1 MMGRISLITFIL
13 LAVVSPYSLT
23 ANEPF
28 VGTQP
33 LVEELPLD
41 EVMLRGME
49 KYVARATRQQ
59 AVERAD
65 RWLRR
70 LSDPDQ
76 ATAEVQKQRDLLTQ
90 YLGVVDARVP
100 PQGLEYLSSTE
111 SPATLAESPIGKATA
126 VRWQVLEGVTAEG
139 LWLRPNTPA
148 VARVIAIPD
157 ADWTPEMFAG
167 LQPGVEA
174 MSQLPRRLLEAGCE
188 VLIPTL
194 INRDHTFSGN
204 PAIRMTNQP
213 HREYIQRQA
222 FEMGRTMIGYEVQK
236 TLAAVDQFVR
246 MNEQQQ
252 TALPILA
259 VGVGEGGLLAL
270 YSSALDPRIN
280 SCLVCGYF
288 RYREDLASEPIYRNV
303 WRLLTDFGDAE
314 LAAMIA
320 PRLLVVQACAVPE
333 SSGPVLTVSDKIARV
348 AAPGVIETNTLALVR
363 KEIDRAAVYFE
374 KLKVPDKLIFW
385 SSGEGDGPAG
395 NEPAWGEFFKGNG
408 LTAGAESQWEMKR
421 PVVDPV
427 PRQKQQVAELVD
439 FTQKLMHQSHHVR
452 DKLWSKRSR
461 KNLAEWEQTTAEFRN
476 LVWNEMI
483 GRLPAVPE
491 ISPNV
496 RTRRILENDL
506 YDAYEVL
513 IDVQPQIVAT
523 GILLWPRGMTP
534 EERRPVVVC
543 QHGLEGVPIDTIT
556 RVGDGARYYSGFA
569 HELAV
574 RGFIT
579 YAPQNPYRG
588 ENRFRQIQRGA
599 NPLGLSLYSFILPQH
614 QKTLDWLKTIPQVD
628 PARIAFYGLS
638 YGGKTAV
645 RVPTLLTDYC
655 LSICSGD
662 FNEWVLKNVTVD
674 DRPSYMFTMEYE
686 IYEWNMG
693 HVANYAELSYLM
705 TPRPFM
711 VERGHHDG
719 VAYDEWVAWEY
730 AKVRRHY
737 AQLGLADKT
746 KIEWFLGP
754 HKINGVETYEFL
766 HQHLTWPLPT
776 SKVEKSTADLSR

>member
-1 MMGRISLITFIL
+1 MRNWIL
-13 LAVVSPYSLT
+13 GLAAVLAVFPVLG
-23 ANEPF
+23 NEPF
-28 VGTQP
+28 PGTVP

-49 KYVARATRQQ
+49 KYVVRETRRQADARM
-59 AVERAD
+59 E
-65 RWLRR
+65 RWLER
-70 LSDPDQ
+70 LGDP
-76 ATAEVQKQRDLLTQ
+76 ATAAAKVQEQRELLRE
-90 YLGVVDARVP
+90 YLGVVDQRVA
-100 PQGLEYLSSTE
+100 PQGLEYVASTE
-111 SPATLAESPIGKATA
+111 SPATLAESAAGRATA

-139 LWLRPNTPA
+139 LWLRPAGAP

-174 MSQLPRRLLEAGCE
+174 ISQLPRRLLEAGCE

-194 INRDHTFSGN
+194 INRDYQFSGN
-204 PAIRMTNQP
+204 PTVKMTNQP

-236 TLAAVDQFVR
+236 VLGGVDQLSR
-246 MNEQQQ
+246 LNEQQQ
-252 TALPILA
+252 VNLPILV
-259 VGVGEGGLLAL
+259 VGVSEGGVLAMH
-270 YSSALDPRIN
+270 SAALDPRI
-280 SCLVCGYF
+280 SGCLVCGYM
-288 RYREDLASEPIYRNV
+288 RHREDLAAEPIYRNV

-333 SSGPVLTVSDKIARV
+333 VSGPVQAVPDKV
-348 AAPGVIETNTLALVR
+348 GKGAAPGAIWTNTLALVR
-363 KEIDRAAVYFE
+363 KEVNRAGKYYEA
-374 KLKVPDKLIFW
+374 LQVPEKLIFW

-395 NEPAWGEFFKGNG
+395 NEPAWGEFLQGNS
-408 LTAGAESQWEMKR
+408 LMAGAETKWELKR
-421 PVVDPV
+421 AIDDGNG
-427 PRQKQQVAELVD
+427 RQKRQVNELVD
-439 FTQKLMHQSHHVR
+439 FTQNLMRQSHHVR
-452 DKLWSKRSR
+452 EKLWSKGSR
-461 KNLAEWEQTTAEFRN
+461 DSVEEWGKTADGFRK

-483 GRLPAVPE
+483 GRLPEVPG
-491 ISPNV
+491 IPPNV
-496 RTRRILENDL
+496 RTRKVLENEQ
-506 YDAYEVL
+506 YDGYEVL
-513 IDVQPQIVAT
+513 IDVQPQIVAA
-523 GILLWPRGMTP
+523 GILLWPKGIRA
-534 EERRPVVVC
+534 EEKRPVVVC
-543 QHGLEGVPIDTIT
+543 QHGLEGVPVDTIT
-556 RVGDGARYYSGFA
+556 RVGDGAKYYSGFA
-569 HELAV
+569 HELAT
-574 RGFIT
+574 RGFIA

-588 ENRFRQIQRGA
+588 ENRFRQIQRGV

-628 PARIAFYGLS
+628 PSRIAFYGLS

-674 DRPSYMFTMEYE
+674 DNPTYMFTGEYE

-693 HVANYAELSYLM
+693 HTANYAELSYLM

-719 VAYDEWVAWEY
+719 VSYDEWVAWEY

-737 AQLGLADKT
+737 AELGLADKT
-746 KIEWFLGP
+746 TIEWFLGP
-754 HKINGVETYEFL
+754 HKIHGVGTYEFL
-766 HQHLTWPLPT
+766 HKHLNWPGT
-776 SKVEKSTADLSR
+776 K